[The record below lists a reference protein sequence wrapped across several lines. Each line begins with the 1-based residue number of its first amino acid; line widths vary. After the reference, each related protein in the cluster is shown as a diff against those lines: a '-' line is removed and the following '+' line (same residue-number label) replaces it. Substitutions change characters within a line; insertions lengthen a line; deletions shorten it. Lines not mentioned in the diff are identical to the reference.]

1 MEDKLYSCESDN
13 NRKYLV
19 PVIEFVSAWT
29 RGKGKRNAIPPDLAR
44 MTILGWCV
52 QLSCKEAHFLFP
64 INHTDLTRVQH
75 HPMGSMDEI
84 C

>member
-1 MEDKLYSCESDN
+1 MLGRAREKGQ
-13 NRKYLV
+13 RLV
-19 PVIEFVSAWT
+19 
-29 RGKGKRNAIPPDLAR
+29 PPDLAR
-44 MTILGWCV
+44 NDDGV